1 MTSRRQCKCPDPKR
15 RGILDTRKPHP
26 MHRQWSFEYEIRGAT
41 GWTDELDNTD
51 LYMCTT
57 SYPHIHKGA
66 ILLYMGENAS
76 RVSCDLQLPPQVTR
90 VIIHKYGK
98 KQAICFAKKFHG
110 TVIVRPGDELD
121 GDPYEEK

>member
-1 MTSRRQCKCPDPKR
+1 MNWTTQTSTCVQLVVF
-15 RGILDTRKPHP
+15 I
-26 MHRQWSFEYEIRGAT
+26 FV
-41 GWTDELDNTD
+41 
-51 LYMCTT
+51 
-57 SYPHIHKGA
+57 KGA

-98 KQAICFAKKFHG
+98 KQAICFAKKFRG

-121 GDPYEEK
+121 GDSYEEK